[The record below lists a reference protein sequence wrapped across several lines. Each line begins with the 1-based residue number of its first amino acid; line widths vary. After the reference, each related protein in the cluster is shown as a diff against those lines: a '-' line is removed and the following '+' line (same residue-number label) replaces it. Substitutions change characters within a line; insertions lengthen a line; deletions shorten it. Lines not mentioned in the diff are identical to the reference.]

1 MLISGEQMASLGFC
15 SIMLQ
20 NIETSIFINSEEI
33 YLKARRTDN
42 NIQII

>member
-1 MLISGEQMASLGFC
+1 MASLGFC

-20 NIETSIFINSEEI
+20 NKETSIFINSEEI
-33 YLKARRTDN
+33 YLKVRRTDN